1 MGSQHRGLPRTTS
14 AGYKPPPTRQLASI
28 SAALGDGPAASR
40 ALAGGCQGTPALGV
54 QQDQLWRELVEAEA
68 RGQRRWEIRRSL
80 RSCLPVCPS
89 SQIPSPALPTGRW
102 AAGWTHPW
110 GKPSATWTSSLW
122 KALGRGSRM
131 MSCSQCSLG
140 AGHSRQ
146 FLGPTGSRLGST
158 RECQGQLNQESLQET
173 TAYSVCFTL
182 EATAS
187 PTYPL
192 PPPHLQTLQ
201 EGACF

>member
-68 RGQRRWEIRRSL
+68 RGQRRWAEN
-80 RSCLPVCPS
+80 
-89 SQIPSPALPTGRW
+89 
-102 AAGWTHPW
+102 W
-110 GKPSATWTSSLW
+110 GFLKDYDPL
-122 KALGRGSRM
+122 
-131 MSCSQCSLG
+131 
-140 AGHSRQ
+140 